1 MLIRMFE
8 CMHAFPWYTMYA
20 AYLCT
25 NISLPSLEKG
35 PLGCES
41 FVVQERCILQR
52 VPIFLLGSGFAD
64 AWLSRSVYAQL
75 HMPVRKPKTISAVI
89 AYYPNQLLMA
99 DTLFILKRQAD
110 EIHAAYLLPAAKKQ
124 LALKGIKAGEPPAMI
139 TMIDILTR
147 RGYAY
152 PVKHP
157 GSATQGKVAL
167 QSLIKQAQK
176 WSRNQGFGRR
186 FNTKPANVK
195 RLLTDQG
202 TEFKGK
208 DDPNMTQGFLRNRGI
223 KQQFTFEGK
232 SQALSVGERFN
243 KSIKHILRSLMPVN
257 TDGTT
262 RWTGWT
268 DMLDQALDVY
278 NNRYHSTIGTTPNKI
293 SSDPES
299 KFHYLKIVERLKENY
314 HRGKGFVQVNYKPGD
329 FVRLRS
335 YNESKKRDSPNW
347 TWRGGPLFQFAT
359 EEPNKTRYGSPEMW
373 PGIYMIH
380 KVYKGSGGKSTT
392 YGVWGKFHTEFSGA
406 QGRTGE
412 RTINIQGNLFNGLTY
427 PRRAELRR
435 FVAEEIQRVPV
446 QTKKGK
452 QYPDIP
458 YAGTLYHGMSPGFPV
473 RYQDLEY
480 RARNSGKQA
489 AVSFLAWASRL

>member
-278 NNRYHSTIGTTPNKI
+278 NNRYHSTIGTTPNKLSTNI
-293 SSDPES
+293 SLPSLE
-299 KFHYLKIVERLKENY
+299 K
-314 HRGKGFVQVNYKPGD
+314 
-329 FVRLRS
+329 
-335 YNESKKRDSPNW
+335 
-347 TWRGGPLFQFAT
+347 GPLGCESFVVQ
-359 EEPNKTRYGSPEMW
+359 
-373 PGIYMIH
+373 
-380 KVYKGSGGKSTT
+380 
-392 YGVWGKFHTEFSGA
+392 
-406 QGRTGE
+406 E
-412 RTINIQGNLFNGLTY
+412 RFIL
-427 PRRAELRR
+427 
-435 FVAEEIQRVPV
+435 QRVPIFLLSPPRGGLPLPV
-446 QTKKGK
+446 H
-452 QYPDIP
+452 
-458 YAGTLYHGMSPGFPV
+458 GTPHPHQS
-473 RYQDLEY
+473 
-480 RARNSGKQA
+480 A
-489 AVSFLAWASRL
+489 AKL